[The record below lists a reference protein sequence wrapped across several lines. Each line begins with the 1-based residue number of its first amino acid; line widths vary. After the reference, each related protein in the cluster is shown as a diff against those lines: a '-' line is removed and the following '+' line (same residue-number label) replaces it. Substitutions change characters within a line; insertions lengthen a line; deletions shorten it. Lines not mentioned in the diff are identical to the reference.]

1 MRIIMMLV
9 SAVSRAD
16 EENLLLLS
24 LSPNP
29 KLDPNKNVLL
39 SLQ

>member
-1 MRIIMMLV
+1 MLV
-9 SAVSRAD
+9 SAVSRVD

-24 LSPNP
+24 LSLNP